1 MSKGP
6 PFFLTRLNDDQSA
19 PQAGAV
25 GRLGSWCAAHG
36 RLVVG
41 FWALVFGILGLVLG
55 PRAED
60 ALSGAG
66 WEDSGAESVAARA
79 AIEDSFPGFGSYSL
93 AVVVDAGEHGF
104 DDPEVAR
111 TMNRVETTLEEEPA
125 VSSVVEPGR
134 HGGISRD
141 GTTAVFA
148 AGAGGDENEMVDAAG
163 RLSNELEGVAPDG
176 IAVSVTGL
184 PGFWSDFNEA
194 SKKAMISAEF
204 RSWPVTLVILAIAFG
219 SLVAAGLPLLLTIL
233 GLASAIGALWIG
245 AQFGDISIWAVNFAL
260 MFALAVGID
269 YALFV
274 VVRFR
279 ASMRAGR
286 APGAAVTETMDTAGK
301 AVLLSGLTV
310 VASLLALLLIPSP
323 PFQTTAIGMALAVVF
338 VLGASLT
345 LLPALLARLGERID
359 RVALPWEGAVAHRS
373 EGFARWAAMVWRRP
387 LLTGAVATASLLAL
401 MVPLLFIET
410 GMPSIRTLPEDA
422 PARVG
427 QERIAEAFAAG
438 APDRLDIVID
448 ASRAR
453 QARRAVVSEDGLAL
467 GGPVLRSRGSALVRA
482 VPEVSAHPALLAGLR
497 ARLPDGAMVGGP
509 AAERLDLESMLSAR
523 LPLIYAGVI
532 GVGFLIL
539 LVALRAPLVALA
551 SVLLNLLATGAAF
564 GIGVLVFQEGVGAS
578 LLGFE
583 AQGQITA
590 WGPILFFTLIFALAM
605 DYTVFLLSSVKE
617 HFERTGDARQ
627 ATIEG
632 MATSGRVIN
641 AAAAVMVFVFFTFS
655 LAGVLP
661 PKEMGAILGL
671 AVLLD
676 ATLIRLLLLPAI
688 LRLLGERAWQP
699 PRLIDRWLPEVR
711 HSHDHTPS
719 GSVDDNAARKRA
731 AQATPR

>member
-1 MSKGP
+1 MTISQ
-6 PFFLTRLNDDQSA
+6 RRV
-19 PQAGAV
+19 GAV

-36 RLVVG
+36 RLVVV
-41 FWALVFGILGLVLG
+41 FWALVFGVLGLAFA

-60 ALSGAG
+60 ELAGAG
-66 WEDSGAESVAARA
+66 WEHSGAESVAARD
-79 AIEDSFPGFGSYSL
+79 AIEGSFPGFGSYSL
-93 AVVVDAGEHGF
+93 AVVVDAGERGLE
-104 DDPEVAR
+104 DPAVAR
-111 TMNRVETTLEEEPA
+111 TMNEVEATLDAEPA

-134 HGGISRD
+134 NGGISRD
-141 GTTAVFA
+141 GRVAVFA
-148 AGAGGDENEMVDAAG
+148 AGAGGDEDEMVHAAG
-163 RLSNELEGVAPDG
+163 RLSDELEEVGPDG
-176 IAVSVTGL
+176 VTVSVTGL

-194 SKKAMISAEF
+194 SKEAMISAEF

-269 YALFV
+269 YALFI

-286 APGAAVTETMDTAGK
+286 APGAAVIETMDTAGK

-310 VASLLALLLIPSP
+310 VASLLGLLLIPSP
-323 PFQTTAIGMALAVVF
+323 PFRTTAIGMALAVLF

-345 LLPALLARLGERID
+345 LLPAVLARLGDRVD
-359 RVALPWEGAVAHRS
+359 RVALPWKGAVAHRS
-373 EGFARWAAMVWRRP
+373 ERFARWATLVWRRP
-387 LLTGAVATASLLAL
+387 LLTGTVAVTSLLVL

-410 GMPSIRTLPEDA
+410 EMPSIRTVPEGA

-427 QERIAEAFAAG
+427 QERIAEAFG
-438 APDRLDIVID
+438 EGVPDRLDVFID
-448 ASRAR
+448 AARAGEAKR
-453 QARRAVVSEDGLAL
+453 VVASADGLTL

-482 VPEVSAHPALLAGLR
+482 VPEVRADRDLLAGLR
-497 ARLPDGAMVGGP
+497 DRLPEGAMVGGP

-523 LPLIYAGVI
+523 LPLLYAGVI

-564 GIGVLVFQEGVGAS
+564 GIAVLVFQEGVGAS

-583 AQGQITA
+583 AEGHITA
-590 WGPILFFTLIFALAM
+590 WGPIFFFTLIFALAM
-605 DYTVFLLSSVKE
+605 DYTVFLLASVKE

-688 LRLLGERAWQP
+688 LRLLGERAWQV
-699 PRLIDRWLPEVR
+699 PRLVDRWLPEVR
-711 HSHDHTPS
+711 ISHAD
-719 GSVDDNAARKRA
+719 
-731 AQATPR
+731 

>member
-1 MSKGP
+1 MIG
-6 PFFLTRLNDDQSA
+6 RI
-19 PQAGAV
+19 GA
-25 GRLGSWCAAHG
+25 WCAAHW
-36 RLVVG
+36 RLVVV
-41 FWALVFGILGLVLG
+41 FWALVFGILGLALA
-55 PRAED
+55 PRAEHEL
-60 ALSGAG
+60 AGAG
-66 WEDSGAESVAARA
+66 WEDSGAESVAART
-79 AIEDSFPGFGSYSL
+79 AIEKSFPGFGSYSL
-93 AVVVDAGEHGF
+93 AVVVDAGKRGLE
-104 DDPEVAR
+104 DPKVAHTMDEVNA
-111 TMNRVETTLEEEPA
+111 TLDGEPA
-125 VSSVVEPGR
+125 VSRVVEPGR
-134 HGGISRD
+134 GGGISPD
-141 GTTAVFA
+141 SSAAVFA
-148 AGAGGDENEMVDAAG
+148 AGAGGDEDEMVDAAG
-163 RLSNELEGVAPDG
+163 RLSDELEQVAPDG
-176 IAVSVTGL
+176 VTVNVTGL

-194 SKKAMISAEF
+194 SKEAMISAEF

-233 GLASAIGALWIG
+233 GLASAIGALWIA

-286 APGAAVTETMDTAGK
+286 APVAAVIETMDTAGK

-323 PFQTTAIGMALAVVF
+323 PFRTTAIGMALAVLF
-338 VLGASLT
+338 VLAASLT
-345 LLPALLARLGERID
+345 LLPAVLARLGDRVD
-359 RVALPWEGAVAHRS
+359 RVALPWKGAVAHRS
-373 EGFARWAAMVWRRP
+373 ERFARWAALVWRRP
-387 LLTGAVATASLLAL
+387 LLTATVAVTSLLVL
-401 MVPLLFIET
+401 MVPLLFIKTE
-410 GMPSIRTLPEDA
+410 MPSIRTVPEGA

-427 QERIAEAFAAG
+427 QERIAEAFG
-438 APDRLDIVID
+438 QGVPDRLDVLVD
-448 ASRAR
+448 SARA
-453 QARRAVVSEDGLAL
+453 AEAKRAVASADGLAL
-467 GGPVLRSRGSALVRA
+467 GGPVLHSRGSALVHA
-482 VPEVSAHPALLAGLR
+482 VPEVRADRDLLAGLR
-497 ARLPDGAMVGGP
+497 ARLPEGAMVGGP

-532 GVGFLIL
+532 AMGFLIL

-551 SVLLNLLATGAAF
+551 SVLLNLLATAASF
-564 GIGVLVFQEGVGAS
+564 GIAVLVFQEGVGAS

-583 AQGQITA
+583 AEGHITA
-590 WGPILFFTLIFALAM
+590 WGPIFFFTLIFALAM
-605 DYTVFLLSSVKE
+605 DYTVFLLASVKE

-688 LRLLGERAWQP
+688 LRLLGERAWQV
-699 PRLIDRWLPEVR
+699 PRLVDRWLPEVR
-711 HSHDHTPS
+711 IGHAD
-719 GSVDDNAARKRA
+719 
-731 AQATPR
+731 

>member
-1 MSKGP
+1 MSGGP
-6 PFFLTRLNDDQSA
+6 SSFSPRLNDDQSERRI
-19 PQAGAV
+19 GAV

-41 FWALVFGILGLVLG
+41 FWALVFCVLGLALA

-60 ALSGAG
+60 ELAGAG
-66 WEDSGAESVAARA
+66 WEHSGAESVAARA

-93 AVVVDAGEHGF
+93 AVVVDAGERGL

-111 TMNRVETTLEEEPA
+111 TIDEVDATLDAEPA
-125 VSSVVEPGR
+125 VSRVVEPGR
-134 HGGISRD
+134 DGGISRD
-141 GTTAVFA
+141 GSVAVFA
-148 AGAGGDENEMVDAAG
+148 AGAGADEDEMVHAAG
-163 RLSNELEGVAPDG
+163 RLSDELDGVAPDG
-176 IAVSVTGL
+176 VTVSVTGL

-194 SKKAMISAEF
+194 SKEAMFSAEF

-219 SLVAAGLPLLLTIL
+219 SLIAAGLPLLLTIL

-286 APGAAVTETMDTAGK
+286 APGVAVIETMDTAGK
-301 AVLLSGLTV
+301 AVLLSGVTV

-323 PFQTTAIGMALAVVF
+323 PFRTTAIGMALAVLF

-345 LLPALLARLGERID
+345 LLPAVLAELGDRVD
-359 RVALPWEGAVAHRS
+359 RVALPWKGAVAHRS
-373 EGFARWAAMVWRRP
+373 ERFARWAAHVWRRP
-387 LLTGAVATASLLAL
+387 LLTGTVAVTSLLVL

-410 GMPSIRTLPEDA
+410 EMPSIRTVPEGA

-427 QERIAEAFAAG
+427 QERIAEAFG
-438 APDRLDIVID
+438 EGVPDRLDVYID
-448 ASRAR
+448 AARAGE
-453 QARRAVVSEDGLAL
+453 AKRAVASADGLAL

-482 VPEVSAHPALLAGLR
+482 VPEVRADRDLLAGLR
-497 ARLPDGAMVGGP
+497 DRLPGGAMVGGP

-523 LPLIYAGVI
+523 LPLLYAGVI

-564 GIGVLVFQEGVGAS
+564 GIAVLVFQEGVGAS

-583 AQGQITA
+583 AEGYITA
-590 WGPILFFTLIFALAM
+590 WGPIFFFSLIFALAM
-605 DYTVFLLSSVKE
+605 DYTVFLLASVKE

-688 LRLLGERAWQP
+688 LRLLGERAWQVP
-699 PRLIDRWLPEVR
+699 HLVDRWLPQVR
-711 HSHDHTPS
+711 ISHAD
-719 GSVDDNAARKRA
+719 
-731 AQATPR
+731 